1 MAAANPNLGPDVL
14 GVALDVIVTFLV
26 VRAVWKLLQGV
37 MIGLSGDGAP
47 RRSSASRGPSGPPDK
62 GVQMARDPI
71 CGTYVVPESALSIR
85 DGRQPVYFCSEA
97 CRDKYRAKTA

>member
-1 MAAANPNLGPDVL
+1 MLQF
-14 GVALDVIVTFLV
+14 ALDAIVTFLV
-26 VRAVWKLLQGV
+26 GRAIWKLLQGV

-47 RRSSASRGPSGPPDK
+47 RRSSSSNVRSAPPAH
-62 GVQMARDPI
+62 GVQMARDPV
-71 CGTYVVPESALSIR
+71 CGTYVVPEHALSIR

>member
-1 MAAANPNLGPDVL
+1 MAAANPNRGPEVL

-26 VRAVWKLLQGV
+26 IRAVWKLLQGV
-37 MIGLSGDGAP
+37 MIGLSGDEAP
-47 RRSSASRGPSGPPDK
+47 RRSSSSRPPAH

-71 CGTYVVPESALSIR
+71 CGTYVVPEHALSIR
-85 DGRQPVYFCSEA
+85 DGRQPVYFCSAA